1 MQLRLFKDE
10 LQNDLAKQARQW
22 LDTLEYLD
30 SLPSPLECEAII
42 AWEHLL
48 SMETNRFCRASASVC
63 LN

>member
-22 LDTLEYLD
+22 VDTLEYLD

-42 AWEHLL
+42 AWEHML
-48 SMETNRFCRASASVC
+48 SLETNRFCIASASVC